1 MKDPDKS
8 ISSIATARRAGGRP
22 PKPFTPE
29 PLLFPVTWTPF
40 RVLRFFAVAKA
51 MASSSDL
58 VSNSMHV
65 VMRLFLIEQA
75 LIDEWHRVLMEE
87 KRVGL
92 GVIAISLSFIAT
104 SFLFVTVALLDAVS
118 AVLILP
124 SLLAT
129 FASAWMNLFVYWD
142 RKRDKFSNRQLVVRP
157 TITETGRQKRPLGTP
172 MYQIKW

>member
-1 MKDPDKS
+1 
-8 ISSIATARRAGGRP
+8 
-22 PKPFTPE
+22 
-29 PLLFPVTWTPF
+29 
-40 RVLRFFAVAKA
+40 
-51 MASSSDL
+51 
-58 VSNSMHV
+58 MHV

-92 GVIAISLSFIAT
+92 GVSAISLSFIAT

-172 MYQIKW
+172 TYQIKW